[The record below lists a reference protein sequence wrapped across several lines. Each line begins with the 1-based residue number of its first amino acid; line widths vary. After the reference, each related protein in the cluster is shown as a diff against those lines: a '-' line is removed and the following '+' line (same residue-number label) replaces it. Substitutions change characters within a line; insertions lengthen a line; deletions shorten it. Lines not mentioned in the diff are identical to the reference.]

1 MMKLTE
7 YLCKLSSDKNTV
19 IDDRILY
26 LYDTRNNQYFTKVIV
41 VSDVDADGAT
51 YTFAGDEPFCT
62 YEDLNVIRAYTT
74 TNCLNVLMGLE
85 ALTGNYAESE
95 VE

>member
-1 MMKLTE
+1 MMKLTD
-7 YLCKLSSDKNTV
+7 YLHKLETDKNMMLE
-19 IDDRILY
+19 DRVLY

-41 VSDVDADGAT
+41 VSDVDSDGAI
-51 YTFAGDEPFCT
+51 YKFAGDDPYCA
-62 YEDLNVIRAYTT
+62 YEDLNVIRAYTI

-85 ALTGNYAESE
+85 SLQGNYGESE